1 MEKGLVSI
9 IVPVYKTEKYLD
21 RCINSLVNQTYRNLE
36 IILVDDGSPD
46 NCPTIC
52 DQWAR
57 RDNRIKVKHKQNQ
70 GLGMARNT
78 GIYHATG
85 EYICFFDSDD
95 FVRHDTIEKLYMA
108 VSDEQI
114 DVAVFGFNTVDEKE
128 TIVSSF
134 VPNMPQTLYWGK
146 KVQEQFLPELIAP
159 DPNGDGKRR
168 LYMSAWI
175 MLFSADLVH
184 RCEWRFVSER
194 EIISEDVYSLLQLF
208 AHVRSV
214 KVISEDFYSY
224 QTNPTSISRSYREN
238 RYQSIKHFYAECL
251 KLCAS
256 LNYSEDI
263 RHRVSKPYLANTLGT
278 LKQEMA
284 APLPLQE
291 RKKQVRAIIDDDTL
305 QQVLAANKKD
315 KVSIR
320 RKIMFFVMR
329 NKLYGICCFLLKARS

>member
-128 TIVSSF
+128 TIVSRF
-134 VPNMPQTLYWGK
+134 VPNMPQTLYCGK

-168 LYMSAWI
+168 LYMSACM
-175 MLFSADLVH
+175 MLLSADLVH

-238 RYQSIKHFYAECL
+238 RYQLIKHFYAESL
-251 KLCAS
+251 KLCSA
-256 LNYSEDI
+256 LDYSEDI
-263 RHRVSKPYLANTLGT
+263 RHRVSKPYLSYTLGA

-291 RKKQVRAIIDDDTL
+291 RNKHVRAIIDDDTL

-320 RKIMFFVMR
+320 RKIMFFAMR
-329 NKLYGICCFLLKARS
+329 NKLYCICCFLLKARS